1 MNQDPY
7 FLSEISD
14 FLYPRSPYY
23 GQFEPE
29 YLLFNAH
36 LQDFSQRVNHICS
49 LQTGGKL
56 SPEDA
61 YKQIQILWKNLKMTK
76 KKLLIS

>member
-14 FLYPRSPYY
+14 FLYPRSSYY

-36 LQDFSQRVNHICS
+36 LQDFSQRVNHICG